1 VSSGGGSVP
10 SASPASPEE
19 GQQMNFVSHRR
30 ERAAVR
36 AQGVKPE
43 ARRVLKRGASGAL
56 ILGLAAA
63 AAAAVPAA
71 ASASARVSAAGAS
84 PVVGHVYVNDNTAG
98 TNTIGAFDRH
108 ADGALTPEAGSPF
121 AAGGAGTGAGLASQG
136 AIQITPGGR
145 FLIAVDAGSNQV
157 SVLQIHA
164 DGSLSLVPGGVVSSG
179 GLLPD
184 SVAVHGNLVYV
195 ANSGS
200 GGSNYTGF
208 RLGLNGRLDPIPGST
223 VTLAANAAPGDVLF
237 NGTGTKLAGTEVGT
251 SQIDSFTV
259 RFGGRLAA
267 APGSPFAAQGFGPF
281 GSEFRPTNPSQLF
294 VSNAHNVGAGTGT
307 VSAFSDSFNGTLT
320 PVAGSPF
327 ADNQTAPC
335 WVEITHNGQFLFTVN
350 TGSGQ
355 ISRYQ
360 IAPGGALTLLGS
372 TPVAATGGVGAVDA
386 RLSPDGRFLYVDESK
401 IGKVG
406 TFAVNGGSLTELAT
420 SPTSLPAGATP
431 AGIVVS

>member
-1 VSSGGGSVP
+1 VSNSGGVP
-10 SASPASPEE
+10 PASPASPEE
-19 GQQMNFVSHRR
+19 GQQMKFASRRR

-36 AQGVKPE
+36 AQDVKQE
-43 ARRVLKRGASGAL
+43 ARHVLKRGGLGAL

-63 AAAAVPAA
+63 AAVAVPAA
-71 ASASARVSAAGAS
+71 ASASTGASAAGYS

-108 ADGALTPEAGSPF
+108 SDGSLTPEAGSPF
-121 AAGGAGTGAGLASQG
+121 VAGGAGTGAGLASQG
-136 AIQITPGGR
+136 AIQITPDGR
-145 FLIAVDAGSNQV
+145 FLLAVDAGSNQV
-157 SVLQIHA
+157 SVLRIHF

-184 SVAVHGNLVYV
+184 SIAVHGNLVYV

-208 RLGLNGRLDPIPGST
+208 RLGFFGQLYPIPRST
-223 VTLAANAAPGDVLF
+223 VTLAANAAPADVLF

-259 RFGGRLAA
+259 GFGGRLTA
-267 APGSPFAAQGFGPF
+267 APGSPFPAQGLGPF

-307 VSAFSDSFNGTLT
+307 ISAFSDSFNGRLT
-320 PVAGSPF
+320 PLAGSPF
-327 ADNQTAPC
+327 ADDQTAPC
-335 WVEITHNGQFLFTVN
+335 WVEITHDGQFLFTVN
-350 TGSGQ
+350 TGSGE

-386 RLSPDGRFLYVDESK
+386 RLSPDGRFLYVDESRT
-401 IGKVG
+401 GAVG